1 MRQIL
6 KKFSVVILIQG
17 FGLYLANAWAFQ
29 ANILTPS
36 EVSEGWVLLFDGQT
50 LEEWS
55 PRGDARWEIIE
66 GTISPISESGR
77 GVLATSNELVDFML
91 KVEFWIDDTANS
103 GIFLR
108 SPTTG
113 QITQKTAYEVNIFDE
128 HDSWPTGSINE
139 VGKIAAVPNTVN
151 KWNQFEI
158 SAVADRLTVK
168 LNGKTTVD
176 VHDERHTR
184 GVLGLQYNGSGNV
197 KFRNLKVST
206 IG

>member
-1 MRQIL
+1 MKQVL
-6 KKFSVVILIQG
+6 KKLSVVILIQC
-17 FGLYLANAWAFQ
+17 FGLYLASAWAFQ
-29 ANILTPS
+29 ENRLTPS
-36 EVSEGWVLLFDGQT
+36 EVSEGWMLLFDGQT

-55 PRGDARWEIIE
+55 SRGEARWEIVE

-77 GVLATSNELVDFML
+77 GVLATSNEFVDFIL
-91 KVEFWIDDTANS
+91 RVEFWIDDSANS
-103 GIFLR
+103 GIFVR
-108 SPTTG
+108 SPTSG

-139 VGKIAAVPNTVN
+139 VSKIAAVPSTVN
-151 KWNQFEI
+151 KWNRFEI
-158 SAVADRLTVK
+158 SAVGDHLTVK

-176 VHDERHTR
+176 AHDERHTK

-197 KFRNLKVST
+197 KFRNLKVRT